1 MSIDIIPV
9 IKMYVFGTLIMQV
22 LKREVR
28 QMRVSTKG
36 RYALRIMV
44 DLAEHNTGEYIRL
57 KDISERQ
64 GITLKYLEQIMPMLT
79 RAGYVKSYRGN
90 NGGYMLARKPEAYT
104 AGDILRVTEGSLA
117 PISCI
122 EDTPNLCERCE
133 ECTTLPFWEGM
144 WKVILDYANSVKL
157 TDLARTE
164 VEYYI

>member
-1 MSIDIIPV
+1 
-9 IKMYVFGTLIMQV
+9 
-22 LKREVR
+22 
-28 QMRVSTKG
+28 MRISTKG

-64 GITLKYLEQIMPMLT
+64 QITLKYMEQIMPMLT

-90 NGGYMLARKPEAYT
+90 NGGYMLAKRPEDYT

-117 PISCI
+117 PIACI
-122 EDTPNLCERCE
+122 ENQPNTCERQE
-133 ECTTLPFWEGM
+133 MCTTLSFWEGL
-144 WKVILDYANSVKL
+144 WRVITEYTDSVTL
-157 TDLARTE
+157 ADLMKTN